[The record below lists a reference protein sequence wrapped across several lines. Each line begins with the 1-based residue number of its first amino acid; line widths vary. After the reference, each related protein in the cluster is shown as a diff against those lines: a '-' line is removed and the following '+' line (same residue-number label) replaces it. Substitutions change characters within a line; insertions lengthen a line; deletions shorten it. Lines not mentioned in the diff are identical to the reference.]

1 MCRFGPGSSG
11 RMAAGWAAC
20 AAQSNPL
27 RFLLYVLQP
36 CRERLQRRLALQ
48 QVFDRVPVDARH
60 ALQDLPV
67 IGAVIGKG
75 QDCVDDVGQLIRPE
89 LYRDLWLVLH
99 RLHRIP

>member
-11 RMAAGWAAC
+11 RRAAGWAAC

-48 QVFDRVPVDARH
+48 QVFDRVSVDARH

-67 IGAVIGKG
+67 IGAVIGKS
-75 QDCVDDVGQLIRPE
+75 QDGVDDVGQLIRPE
-89 LYRDLWLVLH
+89 LDRDLWLVH
-99 RLHRIP
+99 HRIP

>member
-1 MCRFGPGSSG
+1 M
-11 RMAAGWAAC
+11 
-20 AAQSNPL
+20 
-27 RFLLYVLQP
+27 LQP

-75 QDCVDDVGQLIRPE
+75 QDGVDDVGQLIRPE

>member
-11 RMAAGWAAC
+11 RRAAGWAAC
-20 AAQSNPL
+20 AAQNNPL

-36 CRERLQRRLALQ
+36 GRERLQRRLALQ

-60 ALQDLPV
+60 SLQNLPV

-75 QDCVDDVGQLIRPE
+75 QDSVDDVCQLIRPQ
-89 LYRDLWLVLH
+89 LDRDLWLVLH

>member
-1 MCRFGPGSSG
+1 M
-11 RMAAGWAAC
+11 
-20 AAQSNPL
+20 
-27 RFLLYVLQP
+27 LQP

-89 LYRDLWLVLH
+89 LDYDLLLVH
-99 RLHRIP
+99 HKIP

>member
-1 MCRFGPGSSG
+1 M
-11 RMAAGWAAC
+11 
-20 AAQSNPL
+20 
-27 RFLLYVLQP
+27 LQP

-75 QDCVDDVGQLIRPE
+75 QDGVDDVGQLIRPE
-89 LYRDLWLVLH
+89 LYRYLWLVLH